1 MFETSVFLNLQY
13 FKRDSYIRLWM
24 SGRHCLHWRVHGDM
38 QRKAEEVRAVAHL
51 AIARS
56 QKSRA
61 GILGLIRMNWGS
73 VGGPFFYFIR
83 MLLVSYKIK
92 HAPRGSNRMKEM
104 GIIL

>member
-1 MFETSVFLNLQY
+1 
-13 FKRDSYIRLWM
+13 
-24 SGRHCLHWRVHGDM
+24 
-38 QRKAEEVRAVAHL
+38 
-51 AIARS
+51 
-56 QKSRA
+56 
-61 GILGLIRMNWGS
+61 MNWGS

>member
-1 MFETSVFLNLQY
+1 
-13 FKRDSYIRLWM
+13 
-24 SGRHCLHWRVHGDM
+24 M

-73 VGGPFFYFIR
+73 VGGPFLLYKK
-83 MLLVSYKIK
+83 LLVSYKVK
-92 HAPRGSNRMKEM
+92 NAPRGSNRMKEM